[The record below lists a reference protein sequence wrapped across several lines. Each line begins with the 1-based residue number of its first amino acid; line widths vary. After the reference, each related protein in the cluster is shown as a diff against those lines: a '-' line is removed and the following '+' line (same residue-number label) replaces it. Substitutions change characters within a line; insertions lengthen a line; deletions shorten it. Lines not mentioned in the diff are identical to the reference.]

1 MDAEGQIHKARA
13 LSRTPSPEPEKKP
26 DKTPEGLN
34 VTITQTY
41 APTDIRTRGFIV
53 QDPHGNLI
61 RIDGREMSV
70 PTW

>member
-13 LSRTPSPEPEKKP
+13 LSRTPSPEPK
-26 DKTPEGLN
+26 KTPDGLN
-34 VTITQTY
+34 VTITQTT
-41 APTDIRTRGFIV
+41 APTDIRTRGFVV
-53 QDPHGNLI
+53 QDAHGNLI

>member
-13 LSRTPSPEPEKKP
+13 LSRTPSPQPE
-26 DKTPEGLN
+26 KTPEGLN
-34 VTITQTY
+34 VTITQTTS
-41 APTDIRTRGFIV
+41 PTDIRTRGFIV